1 MALTPEQRILADKLI
16 EEIKRFT
23 VGNRISDDVKLD
35 AETKDFLNSILQG
48 VPEFAPIFGKPQHSM
63 QKYSLDVHIL
73 KVLQDSVNDPLYN
86 QLGDTDKIVLKFST
100 LLHDIG
106 KRYLVDGSDTGH
118 AAKSAEY
125 VYSILDRFNFEP
137 EIKDRIISVVSNHHW
152 FKEYCLGNT
161 SKLDIATLCRRP
173 QDFLIYQIMAKADL
187 KNVNDKFYLDK
198 TGASS
203 FAEAEKNFAA
213 KMAEIQP
220 AVDELASKQVV
231 ITASRFVEVPQRV
244 TSTGRVLPA
253 RGFPVE
259 TVKIKDTDTG
269 LKTLN
274 LTKLNEDT
282 DMFNYGFNHIPL
294 KDLRLT
300 VHMVNQSI
308 NLDVFKTLARN
319 PMNNSAQSISMI
331 SMADKSTYSGLQF
344 GLVLDVDNANVS
356 HAYFSNT
363 SSGTKKGFAH
373 FVEEMFENSKY
384 RTYVKDNFKSYL
396 TEKGVEIS
404 DEEYTKIIKYIQSK
418 KYPETQIKNLKVG
431 NRTFTRED
439 ILGAFTY
446 SRDQLIEVK
455 KMKTHGE
462 HNEIV
467 ALNSKVKGL
476 IAKVNSLDECPE
488 WFLEFAK
495 GNNLPIILI
504 GT

>member
-1 MALTPEQRILADKLI
+1 
-16 EEIKRFT
+16 
-23 VGNRISDDVKLD
+23 
-35 AETKDFLNSILQG
+35 
-48 VPEFAPIFGKPQHSM
+48 
-63 QKYSLDVHIL
+63 
-73 KVLQDSVNDPLYN
+73 
-86 QLGDTDKIVLKFST
+86 
-100 LLHDIG
+100 
-106 KRYLVDGSDTGH
+106 
-118 AAKSAEY
+118 
-125 VYSILDRFNFEP
+125 
-137 EIKDRIISVVSNHHW
+137 
-152 FKEYCLGNT
+152 
-161 SKLDIATLCRRP
+161 
-173 QDFLIYQIMAKADL
+173 MAKADL

-259 TVKIKDTDTG
+259 TVKIKDADTG

-431 NRTFTRED
+431 DRTFTRED

-495 GNNLPIILI
+495 DNNLPIILI

>member
-1 MALTPEQRILADKLI
+1 
-16 EEIKRFT
+16 
-23 VGNRISDDVKLD
+23 
-35 AETKDFLNSILQG
+35 
-48 VPEFAPIFGKPQHSM
+48 M

-125 VYSILDRFNFEP
+125 
-137 EIKDRIISVVSNHHW
+137 VVSNHHW

-300 VHMVNQSI
+300 VHM
-308 NLDVFKTLARN
+308 D
-319 PMNNSAQSISMI
+319 
-331 SMADKSTYSGLQF
+331 
-344 GLVLDVDNANVS
+344 
-356 HAYFSNT
+356 
-363 SSGTKKGFAH
+363 
-373 FVEEMFENSKY
+373 
-384 RTYVKDNFKSYL
+384 
-396 TEKGVEIS
+396 
-404 DEEYTKIIKYIQSK
+404 
-418 KYPETQIKNLKVG
+418 
-431 NRTFTRED
+431 
-439 ILGAFTY
+439 
-446 SRDQLIEVK
+446 
-455 KMKTHGE
+455 
-462 HNEIV
+462 
-467 ALNSKVKGL
+467 
-476 IAKVNSLDECPE
+476 C
-488 WFLEFAK
+488 
-495 GNNLPIILI
+495 
-504 GT
+504 